1 MDRTAQFYSQPTYA
15 RGSGMPV
22 FAGSRRQRGGGVLG
36 SLKSFFMP
44 ILSRLG
50 ITGTQAAM
58 NVAQNVAQ
66 DLVSGKN
73 IAASLKQHGLQAAK
87 RLGNE
92 VLSNALDQVNLDF
105 GVKRKTAP
113 KRKSAPKS
121 KAAPSRKRPAPSK
134 AKQTAK
140 RAKANF

>member
-15 RGSGMPV
+15 RGGGMPV

-50 ITGTQAAM
+50 IRGAKAAM
-58 NVAQNVAQ
+58 NVAQNVVG

-73 IAASLKQHGLQAAK
+73 ITASLKQHGLQAAK
-87 RLGNE
+87 RFGND
-92 VLSNALDQVNLDF
+92 VLSNA

-113 KRKSAPKS
+113 KRKSAPKR

-140 RAKANF
+140 RAKVNF

>member
-1 MDRTAQFYSQPTYA
+1 
-15 RGSGMPV
+15 
-22 FAGSRRQRGGGVLG
+22 
-36 SLKSFFMP
+36 
-44 ILSRLG
+44 
-50 ITGTQAAM
+50 M
-58 NVAQNVAQ
+58 NVAQNVVG